1 MFYLPHMDVYFNLPI
16 LKMDVYFNLHILK
29 MINIYL

>member
-16 LKMDVYFNLHILK
+16 SKMDVYFNLQILK
-29 MINIYL
+29 MINIYI